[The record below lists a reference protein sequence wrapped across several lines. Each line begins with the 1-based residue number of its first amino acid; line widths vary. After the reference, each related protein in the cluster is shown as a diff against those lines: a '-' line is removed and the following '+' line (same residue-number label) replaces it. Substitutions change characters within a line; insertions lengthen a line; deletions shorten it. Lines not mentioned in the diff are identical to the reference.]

1 MLNWQSRAN
10 EDFHPF
16 GDGGVAFDFNVR
28 LFECASIPRIAI
40 VDAGD
45 RMLRVVELEI
55 ADDGSKTTGT
65 MDAHGVRLPVLS
77 IASAPA

>member
-1 MLNWQSRAN
+1 MLHWQSRTN

-16 GDGGVAFDFNVR
+16 GDGGVAFDFDVR
-28 LFECASIPRIAI
+28 FFECASIPRIAI
-40 VDAGD
+40 VDASD

-55 ADDGSKTTGT
+55 ADDGSKMTGA
-65 MDAHGVRLPVLS
+65 MDADTVPLPMTL